1 MTYLSDGLCHNQ
13 RLAILDLRGNRV
25 TCDGVSGICQALV
38 QKYNGNMKEVDLSRN
53 RIGDEGALRIAK
65 MLTVN
70 KSLQKLKL
78 NRNQISD
85 AGGKELAEAM
95 KVNKNLEVLDLANNF
110 LQLSFLEKLNVLC
123 TKNVKTRKITDIPS
137 VRRKLDAFRNI
148 RKELKDLST

>member
-1 MTYLSDGLCHNQ
+1 MFLKSIVPCLWNNRAIITLNLSFCSLVNSFMNYLSDGLCHNN
-13 RLAILDLRGNRV
+13 RLAVLDLRGNRV

-38 QKYNGNMKEVDLSRN
+38 QKYNGNLKEVDLSRN

-70 KSLQKLKL
+70 RSLQKLRL

-95 KVNKNLEVLDLANNF
+95 KFNKNLEVLDLANNF
-110 LQLSFLEKLNVLC
+110 LQLSFLQKL
-123 TKNVKTRKITDIPS
+123 
-137 VRRKLDAFRNI
+137 
-148 RKELKDLST
+148 